1 MSMAVQTI
9 KRKEMILQMTIEL
22 RNYEA
27 SLSGDSPE
35 GLFVRGI
42 VNKPGSWSVP
52 LPAKGGK
59 TFIERIMPNAF
70 TKAIQRSQRIDF
82 LGEHDKEK
90 LLSSTQ
96 NGSLTLTETPDGLL
110 MEARISET
118 DFGIRYHTWI
128 KDGLVPSM
136 SFGMQVLDAEWTH
149 ENGIAKRSITDLA
162 LFEVSAVRK
171 PAYLDSQIQSRSLSV
186 STDVEI
192 PAIEEK
198 EKTKMNEKSLEER
211 KAELYADYQA
221 LEGLDENKRKELL
234 GEIRSINEQIKQ
246 AAVTLPTT
254 TIRNEE
260 INMNETLEQRT
271 AVEQFIKGIDGDEV
285 RALTAGTGVGAL
297 TVPVNIHNEVVEKM
311 YEVAPLFGMTQSFT
325 PVNGFLEILRTQTL
339 GGATAVGFVGE
350 MTDLP
355 KADFT
360 MDKIR
365 LDQKRVGSYLELS
378 QHLINDS
385 GIDVVAYATNILSK
399 RVGLTLDRT
408 ILTGDKATQFEGLL
422 NAVSVEEFISGSTT
436 GITADELLNLYTAV
450 DPHYIGGA
458 VWVVNRP
465 VFNTIAKLKDND
477 GRYFLVRDV
486 AETGVT
492 YKLFGQPILIND
504 AMNNL
509 EAGKRSVLF
518 GNFGEGYAT
527 MVKKGLSLKKIDSD
541 TTNALRGS
549 TTLVLD
555 GYMDGKILN
564 ENCFKFLKQ
573 KA

>member
-1 MSMAVQTI
+1 
-9 KRKEMILQMTIEL
+9 MTIEL

-70 TKAIQRSQRIDF
+70 TNALQRGNDVHF
-82 LGEHDKEK
+82 YAEHDPEK
-90 LLSSTQ
+90 YLSSTK
-96 NGSLTLTETPDGLL
+96 NDSLKLSETDDGLL
-110 MEARISET
+110 MEARISPT
-118 DFGIRYHTWI
+118 TWGKDYHTLI
-128 KDGLVPSM
+128 SEGLLANM
-136 SFGMQVLDAEWTH
+136 SFGMKVLKDEWTS
-149 ENGIAKRSITDLA
+149 ENGISKRSITDLA
-162 LFEVSAVRK
+162 LFEVSAVK
-171 PAYLDSQIQSRSLSV
+171 NPAYLDSQIQSRSLSV

-246 AAVTLPTT
+246 AAVTVPTT

-271 AVEQFIKGIDGDEV
+271 AVEQFIRGIDGDEV
-285 RALTAGTGVGAL
+285 RTLTAGTGVGAL
-297 TVPVNIHNEVVEKM
+297 TVPVSIHNEVVEKM
-311 YEVAPLFGMTQSFT
+311 YEVAPLFGMSQSFT
-325 PVNGFLEILRTQTL
+325 PVNGFLEILRTQSL
-339 GGATAVGFVGE
+339 GGPTAVGFVGE

-360 MDKIR
+360 MDKVR

-408 ILTGDKATQFEGLL
+408 IINGDKATQFEGLL
-422 NAVSVEEFISGSTT
+422 NAVAVEDFVTASAT
-436 GITADELLNLYTAV
+436 GITPDELLNVYTLV

-458 VWVVNRP
+458 VWVVSRP

-477 GRYFLVRDV
+477 GHYFLVRDV

-504 AMNNL
+504 AMPGLVANT
-509 EAGKRSVLF
+509 RSVLF

-555 GYMDGKILN
+555 GYMDGKVLN